1 MLETRTLV
9 EVFESHK
16 GKGSEGVS
24 SSNQDTR
31 FISRMA
37 QERYT
42 LELSTRDVHLG
53 EWLIPEFLFNQEF
66 LDQEIFLD
74 HKKWE
79 KFLSMKEP
87 VYLVLVKEF
96 NTIVG
101 KKRDKYLL

>member
-1 MLETRTLV
+1 MLEKKRTLV

-16 GKGSEGVS
+16 REGSEGVS
-24 SSNQDTR
+24 SSNQDTQ

-37 QERYT
+37 RERYT

-66 LDQEIFLD
+66 LD

-79 KFLSMKEP
+79 KILSMKEL

-101 KKRDKYLL
+101 KKRDKDLL